1 MKKELGLFVTLL
13 AIGTL
18 AGCNNQ
24 KDQETSQASTAET
37 TATTMVESTQTQKSS
52 QLHRL
57 VRRFLRILQIRVAP
71 QTSIAKYK
79 RYSLILSCQRTF
91 RLLRVKC

>member
-37 TATTMVESTQTQKSS
+37 TATTMVESTQTQSVECCHS
-52 QLHRL
+52 WQS
-57 VRRFLRILQIRVAP
+57 IRCLD
-71 QTSIAKYK
+71 
-79 RYSLILSCQRTF
+79 SLLWT
-91 RLLRVKC
+91 